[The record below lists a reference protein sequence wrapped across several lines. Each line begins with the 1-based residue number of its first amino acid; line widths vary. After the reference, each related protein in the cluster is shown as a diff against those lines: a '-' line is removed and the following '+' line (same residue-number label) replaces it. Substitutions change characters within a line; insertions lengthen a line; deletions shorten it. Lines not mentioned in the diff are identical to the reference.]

1 MIDFLIAHFSYKI
14 LFVWSIFEGEI
25 GLALAGYMVKQ
36 ARFDLPLVLAI
47 TISGAIIGDMSMFIF
62 GRLFKSK
69 AEAILSNYARRMQKV
84 EKWFLRFGSWIIVFE
99 RFIYGTHIPALL
111 MLGVSGFG
119 FWKFVLLDIIGVVLW
134 AVTFT
139 TLGYVFG
146 QTVIDM
152 LSFTQRHVTIVLLSG
167 LFFYGIYLLQKEE
180 DA

>member
-1 MIDFLIAHFSYKI
+1 MIEFLIAHFSYKI

-25 GLALAGYMVKQ
+25 GLALAGYMVAQ
-36 ARFDLPLVLAI
+36 ERFALPQVLLI
-47 TISGAIIGDMSMFIF
+47 TISGALIGDMSVFLL
-62 GRLFKSK
+62 GRLFKKK
-69 AEAILSNYARRMQKV
+69 AEALLRNYAKRMQRV
-84 EKWFLRFGSWIIVFE
+84 EKWFLRFGGWIIVFE

-119 FWKFVLLDIIGVVLW
+119 FWKFLLLDIIGVVLW

-139 TLGYVFG
+139 TLGYMFG

-152 LSFTQRHVTIVLLSG
+152 LSFAQRHMTIVLLAG

-180 DA
+180 EF